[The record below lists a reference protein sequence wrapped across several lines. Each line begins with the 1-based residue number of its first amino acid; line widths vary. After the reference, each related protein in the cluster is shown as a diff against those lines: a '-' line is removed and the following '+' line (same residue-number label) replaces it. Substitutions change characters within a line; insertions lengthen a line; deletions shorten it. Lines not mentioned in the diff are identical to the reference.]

1 MAMKNRKQTKREARH
16 LFRLCLV
23 NNSLDENGVR
33 QVVENIL
40 KSKRRGHLALATEF
54 ERLVRLD
61 RLQHEARVESATP
74 SPSDVRANVQASL
87 IQTYGPELSMSF
99 VANLR

>member
-1 MAMKNRKQTKREARH
+1 MKAAKQIKRDAKR
-16 LFRLCLV
+16 LFRMCRLSH
-23 NNSLDENGVR
+23 SLDENGVR

-61 RLQHEARVESATP
+61 QLQHEARVESATP